1 MTSENPFASI
11 QGLSA
16 GYFASRSL
24 HVVAEL
30 GIADALG
37 DEPKTVEALAAA
49 TNADADALGRILRL
63 LQSHG
68 VFNLKDGAVTHSAA
82 SLLLRS
88 DHPRSLRDFTRMFG
102 LTLNWRS
109 AELLLDTVKTG
120 DAAAPRAFDGG
131 FWGHLARNPEEARV
145 FDAAMTA
152 KALGQVGAII
162 AAYDFC
168 GFRHIVDVGGGQG
181 HLIRAI
187 LRSCPEARGTLFDLP
202 HVVEAA
208 RAAGDEGGRLT
219 FRGGDFFKDRLPAA
233 DAYILMEVIHDWA
246 DPPAENILRTL
257 KASAPTRAKL
267 LLIET
272 EVPEGPE
279 PDWSK
284 TLDIVMLTLFAA
296 RQRTA
301 EQYRSLME
309 TQGFEL
315 KRRIDS
321 GAGISLFEAEVRST

>member
-1 MTSENPFASI
+1 MTGQNPFAVI
-11 QGLSA
+11 QELSA
-16 GYFASRSL
+16 GYFASRCL

-30 GIADALG
+30 GVADAVG
-37 DEPKTVEALAAA
+37 DNGASLDGLSEAIG
-49 TNADADALGRILRL
+49 ADPDALGRILRL
-63 LQSHG
+63 LQTHG
-68 VFNLKDGAVTHSAA
+68 VFQLDGGRVTQTPA

-88 DHPRSLRDFTRMFG
+88 DHVPSLRDFTRMFG

-109 AELLLDTVKTG
+109 AELLLGSVKTG
-120 DAAAPRAFDGG
+120 EAATPQAFEGG
-131 FWGHLARNPEEARV
+131 FWARLEQHPDEARI

-168 GFRHIVDVGGGQG
+168 GHAHIVDVGGGHG

-187 LRSCPEARGTLFDLP
+187 LRACPEATGVLFDLP

-208 RAAGDEGGRLT
+208 RSGGDEGGRLT
-219 FRGGDFFKDRLPAA
+219 FRGGNFFQDKLPEA

-246 DPPAENILRTL
+246 DGPAGEILAAVR
-257 KASAPTRAKL
+257 ASAPEGAKL

-301 EQYRSLME
+301 EQYRALLAAH
-309 TQGFEL
+309 GFNIQ
-315 KRRIDS
+315 RAIDT
-321 GAGISLFEAEVRST
+321 GAGISVFEAS